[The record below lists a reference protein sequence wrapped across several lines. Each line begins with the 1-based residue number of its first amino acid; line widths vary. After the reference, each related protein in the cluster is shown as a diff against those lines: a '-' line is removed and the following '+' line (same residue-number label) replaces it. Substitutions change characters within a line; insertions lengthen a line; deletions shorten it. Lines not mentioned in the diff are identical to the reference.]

1 MRKTNH
7 QSIGE
12 VLKQYLKENNLEG
25 KLMRNNIINGWEKL
39 MGKVVA
45 NHTKQVYFSDKIL
58 FVELDSPALRN
69 ELSYRKEDMRK
80 RINSEAGE
88 EIVTDIVFK

>member
-1 MRKTNH
+1 MRKSNQ

-12 VLKQYLKENNLEG
+12 VLKQYLQENNLEK
-25 KLMRNNIINGWEKL
+25 KLAHSNIINSWEEL

-45 NHTKQVYFSDKIL
+45 NHTRKVYFSGNVL
-58 FVELDSPALRN
+58 YVELDSPALRN

-80 RINSEAGE
+80 KINAEAGE
-88 EIVTDIVFK
+88 EIVREIVLK